1 MKALDKF
8 IEIPSLPYILSG
20 LIFICSLAF
29 LHTNKEHNINQ
40 LEIVKSMEFSHMMSQ
55 SSDDLTNNARYYVST
70 KNPLWREQ
78 FENILK
84 VRSGELADKDGKK
97 KSYVN
102 RVKEYDFKPN
112 ELEIYET
119 AVKLSNNLAVR
130 EVEAFKIISDMREGR
145 VKSSDEL
152 ESRAIDL
159 VFGREYQ
166 KYKAEIMETSDK
178 FYKVVMKRLDDS
190 EKILDKVEFGLITT
204 INISLV
210 VLVMALKHKND
221 IEKKPAKRVVRKKK
235 PVVRRK
241 VTTV

>member
-29 LHTNKEHNINQ
+29 LHTNKEHNNNQ
-40 LEIVKSMEFSHMMSQ
+40 LEIVKSLEFSHMMSQ
-55 SSDDLTNNARYYVST
+55 SSDDLTNNARYYAST

-78 FENILK
+78 FENVLK
-84 VRSGELADKDGKK
+84 VRSGDLPDKDGKR

-102 RVKEYDFKPN
+102 RVKEYDFKSN

-119 AVKLSNNLAVR
+119 AVKLSDNLAVR
-130 EVEAFKIISDMREGR
+130 EVEAFKIIGDIREGK

-152 ESRAIDL
+152 ESKAIDL
-159 VFGREYQ
+159 VFGKEYQ
-166 KYKAEIMETSDK
+166 KYKSEIMETSDK
-178 FYKVVMKRLDDS
+178 FSKTVMKRLEDND
-190 EKILDKVEFGLITT
+190 KILDKIEFGLITA

-210 VLVMALKHKND
+210 ILVMALKHKSD
-221 IEKKPAKRVVRKKK
+221 IQKKPVRKAVRKK
-235 PVVRRK
+235 PVTRRR
-241 VTTV
+241 TANA

>member
-29 LHTNKEHNINQ
+29 LHTNKEHNNNQ
-40 LEIVKSMEFSHMMSQ
+40 LEIVKSLEFSHMMSQ
-55 SSDDLTNNARYYVST
+55 SSDDLTNNARYYAST

-78 FENILK
+78 FENVLK
-84 VRSGELADKDGKK
+84 VRSGDLPDKDGKR

-102 RVKEYDFKPN
+102 RVKEYDFKSN

-119 AVKLSNNLAVR
+119 AVKLSDNLAVR
-130 EVEAFKIISDMREGR
+130 EVEAFKIIGDIREGK

-152 ESRAIDL
+152 ESKAIDL

-166 KYKAEIMETSDK
+166 KYKSEIMETSDK
-178 FYKVVMKRLDDS
+178 FSKTVMKRLEDND
-190 EKILDKVEFGLITT
+190 KILDKIEFGLITA

-210 VLVMALKHKND
+210 ILVMALKHKSD
-221 IEKKPAKRVVRKKK
+221 IQKKPVRKAVRKK
-235 PVVRRK
+235 PVTRRR
-241 VTTV
+241 TANA

>member
-1 MKALDKF
+1 MVA
-8 IEIPSLPYILSG
+8 
-20 LIFICSLAF
+20 
-29 LHTNKEHNINQ
+29 
-40 LEIVKSMEFSHMMSQ
+40 Q

-70 KNPLWREQ
+70 KNPFWREQ
-78 FENILK
+78 FENVLK
-84 VRSGELADKDGKK
+84 VRSGEISDKDGKK
-97 KSYVN
+97 KSYIN

-119 AVKLSNNLAVR
+119 AVKLSDNLAVR

-152 ESRAIDL
+152 ESKAIDL

-166 KYKAEIMETSDK
+166 KYKSEIMETSDK

-190 EKILDKVEFGLITT
+190 EKILDKIGFGLIIT

-221 IEKKPAKRVVRKKK
+221 IEKKPVKRVIRKKK

-241 VTTV
+241 VATV

>member
-1 MKALDKF
+1 MKALDKL

-20 LIFICSLAF
+20 LIFLCSLAF
-29 LHTNKEHNINQ
+29 LHTNKEHTSNQ
-40 LEIVKSMEFSHMMSQ
+40 LEIVKSMEFSHMIAQ

-70 KNPLWREQ
+70 KNPFWREQ

-97 KSYVN
+97 KSYIN
-102 RVKEYDFKPN
+102 RVKEHDFKHN

-119 AVKLSNNLAVR
+119 AVKLSDNLAVR
-130 EVEAFKIISDMREGR
+130 EVEAFKIIIDIREGR

-166 KYKAEIMETSDK
+166 RYKSEIMETSDK

-190 EKILDKVEFGLITT
+190 EKILDKIEFGLITT

-221 IEKKPAKRVVRKKK
+221 VEKKPAKRVVRKKK

>member
-1 MKALDKF
+1 MKALDKL
-8 IEIPSLPYILSG
+8 IEIPSLPYIISG
-20 LIFICSLAF
+20 LIFLCSLAF
-29 LHTNKEHNINQ
+29 LHINKEHTNNQ
-40 LEIVKSMEFSHMMSQ
+40 IEIIKSMEFSHMVAQ

-70 KNPLWREQ
+70 KNPFWREQ
-78 FENILK
+78 FENVLK
-84 VRSGELADKDGKK
+84 VRSGEISDKDGKK
-97 KSYVN
+97 KSYIN

-119 AVKLSNNLAVR
+119 AVKLSDNLAVR

-152 ESRAIDL
+152 ESKAIDL

-166 KYKAEIMETSDK
+166 KYKSEIMETSDK

-190 EKILDKVEFGLITT
+190 EKILDKIEFGLIIT

-221 IEKKPAKRVVRKKK
+221 IEKKPVKRVIRKKK

-241 VTTV
+241 VATV

>member
-119 AVKLSNNLAVR
+119 QLN
-130 EVEAFKIISDMREGR
+130 
-145 VKSSDEL
+145 
-152 ESRAIDL
+152 
-159 VFGREYQ
+159 
-166 KYKAEIMETSDK
+166 
-178 FYKVVMKRLDDS
+178 
-190 EKILDKVEFGLITT
+190 
-204 INISLV
+204 
-210 VLVMALKHKND
+210 
-221 IEKKPAKRVVRKKK
+221 
-235 PVVRRK
+235 
-241 VTTV
+241 